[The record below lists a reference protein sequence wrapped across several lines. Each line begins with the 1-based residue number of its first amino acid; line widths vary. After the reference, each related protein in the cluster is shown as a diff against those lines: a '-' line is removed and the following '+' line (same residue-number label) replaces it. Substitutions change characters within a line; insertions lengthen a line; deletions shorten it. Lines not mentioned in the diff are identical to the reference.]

1 MSDSIPRCPG
11 CGFSISDLD
20 RRLRQVP
27 VHCGFVNDLGGLLL
41 PEQRLSLENRLSQF
55 HEDHSGE
62 IVLVTVTSTQPI
74 KPSEFAFWLFNRWQV
89 GGKTHAG
96 LMVLLAMQERRIECE
111 VGYAWEPIIS
121 DVESGEVLDKLV
133 LPLLKEGRVY
143 EALRASIEQLVR
155 TLEQAPLSQ

>member
-1 MSDSIPRCPG
+1 
-11 CGFSISDLD
+11 
-20 RRLRQVP
+20 
-27 VHCGFVNDLGGLLL
+27 
-41 PEQRLSLENRLSQF
+41 
-55 HEDHSGE
+55 
-62 IVLVTVTSTQPI
+62 
-74 KPSEFAFWLFNRWQV
+74 
-89 GGKTHAG
+89 
-96 LMVLLAMQERRIECE
+96 MVLLAMQERRIECE

>member
-1 MSDSIPRCPG
+1 MRDSIQRCPG
-11 CGFSISDLD
+11 CRFSIGDLD

-55 HEDHSGE
+55 HEDHGGE

-96 LMVLLAMQERRIECE
+96 LMVLLAMKEHRIECE

-143 EALRASIEQLVR
+143 EALQASIEQLVR
-155 TLEQAPLSQ
+155 ILKQTPLTQ